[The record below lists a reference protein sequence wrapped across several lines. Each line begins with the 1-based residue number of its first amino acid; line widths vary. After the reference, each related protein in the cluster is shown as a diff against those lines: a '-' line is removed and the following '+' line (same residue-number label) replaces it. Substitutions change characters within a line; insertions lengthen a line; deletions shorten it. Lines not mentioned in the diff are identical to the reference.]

1 MPGSSTTPGRSDLAM
16 VRPKRVAFRTRNSVG
31 TRGLA
36 FAAQWLAYALPYRR
50 FVGVLTDA
58 NARLGA
64 DVDRSGRTEA
74 RTGLRMMPTSPRSP
88 PIIPYGGFSPVRLE
102 GWPFRR
108 GLPNTS
114 ANLSLLPACAGRCLV
129 CVHPS
134 CASSPQQWHRS
145 ESGLWARLRTAI
157 RWSLHHPR
165 GPRSG
170 PGCSVPVRHHLI
182 GPIRP
187 TRGHIAI
194 SPHGGLYAM
203 PSLCGSA
210 GATRERF
217 RAFAAHSLLACRPLR
232 PRGVR
237 SSTVPEQRCRHG
249 LRRE

>member
-1 MPGSSTTPGRSDLAM
+1 MLVNLRAPEVGLPLLGGPR
-16 VRPKRVAFRTRNSVG
+16 RPSEKTARVNIIPQAQEEVKR
-31 TRGLA
+31 RGAPLR
-36 FAAQWLAYALPYRR
+36 LGP
-50 FVGVLTDA
+50 VLTDCD
-58 NARLGA
+58 ARLGA

-88 PIIPYGGFSPVRLE
+88 LSFRTAGFPRYGWKAGL
-102 GWPFRR
+102 FRR

-203 PSLCGSA
+203 PSL
-210 GATRERF
+210 
-217 RAFAAHSLLACRPLR
+217 
-232 PRGVR
+232 
-237 SSTVPEQRCRHG
+237 
-249 LRRE
+249 